1 MPDGVSTKVHKS
13 KINDGERDHY
23 VGVSSGEGESLRGA
37 AAEAQGSHSLAH
49 KLKSLMAR
57 RKDARGKAY
66 VSRTLSQA
74 VDDLPDPPTS
84 TSFALIAKLANG
96 QQDNPT
102 IKTVLALCQALGD
115 VPPAYLLPHASYDDL
130 EALEAFENP
139 LARHLLALLSD
150 LPESEMRDVIAHLKR
165 RREDLG
171 LPPVP
176 DSSSVEKP
184 KKARRRRT
192 GTEAAQYAADALEGL

>member
-1 MPDGVSTKVHKS
+1 MGVS
-13 KINDGERDHY
+13 RDEEE
-23 VGVSSGEGESLRGA
+23 SSIGA
-37 AAEAQGSHSLAH
+37 ATRAQRSRPRSLAQ
-49 KLKSLMAR
+49 KLKTLMAHR
-57 RKDARGKAY
+57 TDARGRAY

-74 VDDLPDPPTS
+74 VDDLPDAPTS
-84 TSFALIAKLANG
+84 ASFALIAKLANG

-115 VPPAYLLPHASYDDL
+115 VPPAYLLPHAAYDDL

-139 LARHLLALLSD
+139 LARHVLALLSD
-150 LPESEMRDVIAHLKR
+150 LPEDELRDVVAHLKQ

-171 LPPVP
+171 MPSAP
-176 DSSSVEKP
+176 DRSSVEKP

-192 GTEAAQYAADALEGL
+192 GTEAARYAADALEGL

>member
-1 MPDGVSTKVHKS
+1 M
-13 KINDGERDHY
+13 
-23 VGVSSGEGESLRGA
+23 
-37 AAEAQGSHSLAH
+37 AH
-49 KLKSLMAR
+49 

-84 TSFALIAKLANG
+84 ASFALIAKLANG

-102 IKTVLALCQALGD
+102 VKTVLALCRALGD

-130 EALEAFENP
+130 EALEVFEDP
-139 LARHLLALLSD
+139 LARHVLVLLSE
-150 LPESEMRDVIAHLKR
+150 LPESEIRDVVAQLER
-165 RREDLG
+165 RRADLG

-176 DSSSVEKP
+176 DGSGVGKP
-184 KKARRRRT
+184 RKTRRRRT
-192 GTEAAQYAADALEGL
+192 VTEAARYAADALEGL

>member
-1 MPDGVSTKVHKS
+1 
-13 KINDGERDHY
+13 
-23 VGVSSGEGESLRGA
+23 
-37 AAEAQGSHSLAH
+37 
-49 KLKSLMAR
+49 MAR
-57 RKDARGKAY
+57 RTDARGKAY

-84 TSFALIAKLANG
+84 ASFALIAKLAGG

-102 IKTVLALCQALGD
+102 VKTVLALCRALGD
-115 VPPAYLLPHASYDDL
+115 VPPAHLLPHASYDDL

-139 LARHLLALLSD
+139 LARQVLALLND
-150 LPESEMRDVIAHLKR
+150 LPESEMREVVAHLEL
-165 RREDLG
+165 RREALG
-171 LPPVP
+171 MPSVP
-176 DSSSVEKP
+176 DCTGPGGSASDRSRVEKP

>member
-1 MPDGVSTKVHKS
+1 MS
-13 KINDGERDHY
+13 
-23 VGVSSGEGESLRGA
+23 VSSDEGESLRDA
-37 AAEAQGSHSLAH
+37 AAEEEVSQPRSLAH
-49 KLKSLMAR
+49 KLKSLMAH

-74 VDDLPDPPTS
+74 VGDLPDPPTS

-150 LPESEMRDVIAHLKR
+150 LPESEIRDVIVHLQR
-165 RREDLG
+165 RRQDLG
-171 LPPVP
+171 LPSVP
-176 DSSSVEKP
+176 DNSSVEKP
-184 KKARRRRT
+184 RKARRRRT